1 MNIFKKTSMGQL
13 GLCTLAGVL
22 MVGLQPSAGHADSTE
37 EIINLLKAKNIITAE
52 EASKILDRHKGE
64 AVQALPQTGAKPV
77 TIVMPRGQR
86 YPKATTDPGAKDIK
100 EEVAR
105 QVKQELKDEIAKE
118 VKREASAAS
127 ALDWSKRI
135 RFGGDIRLR
144 YQDDMFDDN
153 NPRLGDPSN
162 FTEFINRNID
172 RDRLV
177 YQARLSANAQVN
189 DQTEV
194 GLRLST
200 GSEKN
205 PVSTNNIL
213 GDYMNKDTV
222 TFDQAYL
229 KWTPLADAAVMPGKL
244 DLWGGRIPNPFIH
257 TDLVWDGDLNFEGVA
272 ANLETPIQPILK
284 GFLNAGVFPLQE
296 EEWTSHDKWLF
307 GGQLGLQYA
316 PSNVTYT
323 LAAAY
328 YYYQHIQG
336 QRNPNTDADGEG
348 PNDYTAPDYQ
358 QTGNTVFN
366 INSDIKGASDLPALA
381 SDFKEINL
389 TGKIDVTT
397 FDPIHIIL
405 LADYVQNIGFDSKEV
420 NALAGDPAQ
429 GIYVPKENIGYMLG
443 LTVGHP
449 KMEKLWDWQTSLSY
463 KYLEADAVLDAFTDS
478 DFHLGGTNAKGWILG
493 GQLGLGKN
501 LWLRARW
508 LSSDII
514 STTTAPPTAV
524 DTLQLDI
531 NARY

>member
-1 MNIFKKTSMGQL
+1 MNVFKKTNLGQI

-22 MVGLQPSAGHADSTE
+22 MAGLQPSAGRADSTE
-37 EIINLLKAKNIITAE
+37 DIIELLKAKNVITAE
-52 EASKILDRHKGE
+52 EASKILERHKGE
-64 AVQALPQTGAKPV
+64 AAQALPQAGAKPV
-77 TIVMPRGQR
+77 TIVMPKGQR
-86 YPKATTDPGAKDIK
+86 YPKATTDPVAKDIR

-144 YQDDMFDDN
+144 YQDDFFDDN
-153 NPRLGDPSN
+153 NSQPFSPADPS
-162 FTEFINRNID
+162 ELVNRNID
-172 RDRLV
+172 RDRLA
-177 YQARLSANAQVN
+177 YQVRLSANAQVN
-189 DQTEV
+189 EQTEV

-205 PVSTNNIL
+205 PVSTNDIL

-229 KWTPLADAAVMPGKL
+229 KWTPLADAAAMPGKL
-244 DLWGGRIPNPFIH
+244 DLWGGRIPNPFVH
-257 TDLVWDGDLNFEGVA
+257 TDLVWDSDLNFEGVA
-272 ANLETPIQPILK
+272 ANWAMQFNPLLK

-296 EEWTSHDKWLF
+296 EDFSSRDKWLL
-307 GGQLGLQYA
+307 GGQVGVQYSR
-316 PSNVTYT
+316 SNVTYT

-328 YYYQHIQG
+328 YDYQNVQG
-336 QRNPNTDADGEG
+336 QRNPYSIGGEG
-348 PNDYTAPDYQ
+348 PNDSTAPLYQ
-358 QTGNTVFN
+358 QMGNVVYDLN
-366 INSDIKGASDLPALA
+366 QYNSGATLFGLA
-381 SDFKEINL
+381 SDYNEINL
-389 TGKIDVTT
+389 TGTVDVGT
-397 FDPIHIIL
+397 FDPVHVIL
-405 LADYVQNIGFDSKEV
+405 LADYVRNLGFDNAEV
-420 NALAGDPAQ
+420 DALTGEK
-429 GIYVPKENIGYMLG
+429 VPDDVSGYMVG

-493 GQLGLGKN
+493 GQLGLAKN

-508 LSSDII
+508 LSSDAI
-514 STTTAPPTAV
+514 SGPPSAI
-524 DTLQLDI
+524 DTVQFDI
-531 NARY
+531 NARF

>member
-1 MNIFKKTSMGQL
+1 MKLLQKNNWGRI
-13 GLCTLAGVL
+13 GLCTLAGI
-22 MVGLQPSAGHADSTE
+22 MYAGLQPAVGHADSTE

-52 EASKILDRHKGE
+52 EAANILERHKGE
-64 AVQALPQTGAKPV
+64 AAQAAPQTGAKPV
-77 TIVMPRGQR
+77 TIVMPKGQR
-86 YPKATTDPGAKDIK
+86 YPKATTDPVAKDIR

-135 RFGGDIRLR
+135 RFGGDVRLR

-153 NPRLGDPSN
+153 NAQLISPADP
-162 FTEFINRNID
+162 TELINRTID

-177 YQARLSANAQVN
+177 YQARLSANAYVN

-205 PVSTNNIL
+205 PVSTNDTL

-229 KWTPLADAAVMPGKL
+229 KWTPLTDASVMPGKL

-257 TDLVWDGDLNFEGVA
+257 TDLVWDSDLNFEGVA
-272 ANLETPIQPILK
+272 ANLQMAINPMLK

-296 EEWTSHDKWLF
+296 EDFSSKDKWLL
-307 GGQLGLQYA
+307 GGQVGVQYA
-316 PSNVTYT
+316 RPNVTYT

-328 YYYQHIQG
+328 YDYQNVQG
-336 QRNPNTDADGEG
+336 QRNPYSIGGEG
-348 PNDYTAPDYQ
+348 PNDFTAPLYQ
-358 QTGNTVFN
+358 QMGNVVYDLNQFN
-366 INSDIKGASDLPALA
+366 SGSTLFALA
-381 SDFKEINL
+381 SDYNEINL
-389 TGKIDVTT
+389 TGKIDVGT
-397 FDPIHIIL
+397 FDPVHIIL

-420 NALAGDPAQ
+420 NDLTGENVPEDDTGYSV
-429 GIYVPKENIGYMLG
+429 GI
-443 LTVGHP
+443 TVGHP
-449 KMEKLWDWQTSLSY
+449 KMEKLWDWQTSLTY
-463 KYLEADAVLDAFTDS
+463 KYLEADAVLDAYTDS
-478 DFHLGGTNAKGWILG
+478 DFHLGGTNAEGWVLG
-493 GQLGLGKN
+493 GQLGIAKN

-508 LSSDII
+508 LSADAI
-514 STTTAPPTAV
+514 TGPPNAV
-524 DTLQLDI
+524 DTVQFDI
-531 NARY
+531 NARF